1 MVQEEEN
8 VAKALSSWVLV
19 DKQPVGRK
27 PSWLRT
33 CLRLALALAGART
46 KGRCRSRS
54 VSR

>member
-33 CLRLALALAGART
+33 CLRLALAGART